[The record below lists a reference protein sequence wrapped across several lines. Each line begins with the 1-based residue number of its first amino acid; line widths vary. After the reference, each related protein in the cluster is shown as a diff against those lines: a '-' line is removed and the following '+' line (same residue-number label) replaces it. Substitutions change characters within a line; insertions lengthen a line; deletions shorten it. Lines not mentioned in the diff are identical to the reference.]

1 MEWLEKELTREDL
14 IDLFTAMNEHL
25 QFKRLKLEIVVYGG
39 SAFALHGLRNS
50 SADID
55 VEIIGGELNLE
66 VQQIINK
73 VGRDYDLNKDW
84 FNDQVSIMLPEKIKK
99 SKKINYISLS
109 NLKVKVPVLE
119 ELLAMKVI
127 AGRDKDNKDIEL
139 LLNRLGIHEKDKIV
153 KIVENYFD
161 REYELIN
168 KQENNRIS
176 RNIDSILNF

>member
-1 MEWLEKELTREDL
+1 
-14 IDLFTAMNEHL
+14 
-25 QFKRLKLEIVVYGG
+25 
-39 SAFALHGLRNS
+39 
-50 SADID
+50 
-55 VEIIGGELNLE
+55 
-66 VQQIINK
+66 
-73 VGRDYDLNKDW
+73 
-84 FNDQVSIMLPEKIKK
+84 MLPEKIKI